1 MGNIFIHHLKNN
13 VITVIAIARSD
24 CYCEPHRD
32 FSYFDNADE
41 ISYWLKRLGRISYLI
56 FYLQCPPVGKEG
68 KEMFRTLHY
77 KYFENTKK
85 ILYVLHLRFNL
96 KL

>member
-24 CYCEPHRD
+24 CFCEPHRD

-41 ISYWLKRLGRISYLI
+41 VSYWLKR
-56 FYLQCPPVGKEG
+56 
-68 KEMFRTLHY
+68 
-77 KYFENTKK
+77 
-85 ILYVLHLRFNL
+85 
-96 KL
+96 